1 MSGVYSL
8 NQPGQRIGHYDKDP
22 SKKFYPDVDGNWP
35 SGIPGTPG
43 ERVYERPPGYWDGG
57 PGSVPPVEWDDVQE
71 ADMSH
76 SGTDTNGFI
85 DSQTGRVLTD
95 LPPNSSHF
103 ILGPLVDGYTYNHG
117 YDDFTRI
124 GYLQK
129 DTRQFVLLAQI
140 PGYWQSG
147 VSGVDTRFD
156 TNRQWDGS
164 SITIY
169 NSNFTLEMAEW
180 FRDRYNESKYVKN
193 VSYFYSG
200 GYPQSSNPDPNAPA
214 GSRAGAV
221 AGVGNGEDANS
232 NAALPH
238 GSGTSNG
245 DPNIGTHQNQPNHGG
260 PEDAK
265 IYNPQDPRNKF
276 PKTVDPKDPSTWPP
290 EERAAMSAE
299 ELANLGLN
307 LLNIG
312 LDIAAVI
319 GLIFPEPG
327 TSAAGALRL
336 ATRFGA
342 RAGSRALNSARNRA
356 LRGALNP
363 LGQRAVRSGA
373 AGRQRI
379 PVYTGRSGFG
389 PMRNAPGKTVFAS
402 PNRGVAGS
410 YARSNQALKGAGS
423 TPQGGT
429 VYRGTLPQRY
439 VDKYG
444 SRNVFGQRQIKM
456 SKSAADKAFKK
467 ATGLKEWIQFL
478 IENEAAPT
486 ATPTTYYD
494 AQLGSDNTVKDFK
507 TSFRNTS
514 SGLEEITPEQEEK
527 VNQTADQLADSV
539 DLPEEDLGNLA
550 VETEEVAVQEEI
562 KQLTPQELV
571 NEWEKVV
578 YQLSDLNMTIE
589 ELRPYMNG
597 VYSTAEKISILN
609 HSSVELQEQFLSA
622 LGFTDMGLLRNY
634 TDESYRTLVNHPTFG
649 YVIFPGGTP
658 TTGWNGK
665 FYSWGDPELERSRIV
680 SQEEYQA
687 AKLRPD
693 FIGLE
698 TPDIAEPGYRYEVKP
713 PTWIGGQPYYEYGGV
728 DSEYYKSINKS
739 VDDARRILGTG
750 RLGGKYGLGLNWEY
764 SLYKGEIDSI
774 LTGYAGA
781 AFDAVAIATDYL
793 KHIIKNNLVSDIIA
807 NRVYERQRYGYGES
821 NQLTDETWNVYDFS
835 WNKVAES
842 MDWVFSLSSDSILSP
857 KEKYAQ
863 TSGGKTTY
871 PRYAADKN
879 RADALWKEWESV
891 REFGLSLKSV
901 NWKDY
906 ESDEWFGEGEKSKR
920 HPLLGPDPE
929 PEPIEP
935 PKPLPEVEIG
945 GDSEGLTIREL
956 TIDDFEKVADF
967 SAFKNGGGNAKLR
980 QGYTLEQVI
989 EYGKKNIEGYDG
1001 GDPVPPTV
1009 PVQFDTEALMKELG
1023 AEFPA
1028 ISGAVDVITTN
1039 KEIAG
1044 LLGIVGA
1051 IGAIGAG
1058 KLVAVTSAIGGLS
1071 YTIAATTAPE
1081 VSGGRMYQVQLLT
1094 KLTGSIVSG
1103 NSAEVKIG
1111 PQGVDDM
1118 ISNINPEGFGAALQF
1133 GSAPTPD
1140 EENAIR
1146 PTPGMKRDDVFG
1158 GQWGDIGGVEL
1169 HVDPETKNVTVTSN
1183 KMLRTGQSGDKF
1195 ENALVSDGVVL
1206 SPGTQTKFGDIPV
1219 LSPDQIQ
1226 QGLDRFNL
1234 RKPLEN
1240 LFKTVQQVDKRPG
1253 DRMNAFANIASLLID
1268 MAANGT
1274 ASNAVQL
1281 RRFFT
1286 DRGAQKSKMELD
1298 NAGYGHVYS
1307 QTTIPYN
1314 KLPIEIRQ
1322 IIDAKSLQTGEL
1334 TSTDA
1339 ATAAYERKK
1348 REEEERLRGQKEQF
1362 SPSKP
1367 EVLSESRKRILREIK
1382 QPYKLPEQ
1390 GKQKYKMNFKGKFR
1404 PQNTP
1409 DVTASKQT
1417 ESMLKAKNAAG
1428 QTWRAQDKH
1437 WSRYESTERMN
1448 VIYDNVGHG
1457 SQYFDMIVN
1466 ENQGKKGWRNREVQE
1481 QLNLIAHEKAMRQ
1494 MDSNYESPFG
1504 NEIVEQETM
1513 QYDNDPLFKK
1523 VANRLKKE
1531 IDYPNK
1537 PSKAGYPD
1545 NPPPSENELVNG
1557 QHPEHGQRHPYYT
1570 KLDPHSA
1577 DAMPPTDNPKI
1588 DAEVSKAKK
1597 LKRILGKAPAKANP
1611 PKGS

>member
-260 PEDAK
+260 PEDAN

-290 EERAAMSAE
+290 EERAAMNAG

-307 LLNIG
+307 LLNLG

-319 GLIFPEPG
+319 AVIFPEPG

-336 ATRFGA
+336 AASFGK
-342 RAGSRALNSARNRA
+342 RAGTRALNSARNRA

-373 AGRQRI
+373 AGRARV

-389 PMRNAPGKTVFAS
+389 PMRNAPGKTVYAS

-410 YARSNQALKGAGS
+410 YARSNQALKGTGS
-423 TPQGGT
+423 APQGGT

-439 VDKYG
+439 IDKYG
-444 SRNVFGQRQIKM
+444 SRNVFGQRQVKM
-456 SKSAADKAFKK
+456 SQSAANKAFKK

-486 ATPTTYYD
+486 TTTPTTYYD

-550 VETEEVAVQEEI
+550 VETEEAAVQEEYR
-562 KQLTPQELV
+562 QLSPQELV

-578 YQLSDLNMTIE
+578 YQLSDFDMTIE
-589 ELRPYMNG
+589 DLKPYMNSM
-597 VYSTAEKISILN
+597 YTTAEKISILN
-609 HSSVELQEQFLSA
+609 HSSIEVQEQFLNA
-622 LGFTDMGLLRNY
+622 LGFTDMGLLRNFS
-634 TDESYRTLVNHPTFG
+634 DENFKTLTNHPTFR
-649 YVIFPGGTP
+649 YSIVPGGTP
-658 TTGWNGK
+658 TTGWDGK

-693 FIGLE
+693 FYGLE
-698 TPDIAEPGYRYEVKP
+698 TPDIAEPGYRYTVKP
-713 PTWIGGQPYYEYGGV
+713 PTWTGGQPSYEYGGV
-728 DSEYYKSINKS
+728 TFEYDKKIEAPIKK
-739 VDDARRILGTG
+739 LTG
-750 RLGGKYGLGLNWEY
+750 PIWGATGYGLGIGWDLSIYNGTIDPV
-764 SLYKGEIDSI
+764 LKGYESA
-774 LTGYAGA
+774 LER
-781 AFDAVAIATDYL
+781 AVVKATNMFNQLDKTNLSYL
-793 KHIIKNNLVSDIIA
+793 VGS
-807 NRVYERQRYGYGES
+807 RVYNLQSYPGIYGTEDKS
-821 NQLTDETWNVYDFS
+821 NQLTDKTWNLYDFAFGS
-835 WNKVAES
+835 GAEEEFNQLLSISGPSALYNPSAEYYGSAEALAREKRNAEKVWNEWS
-842 MDWVFSLSSDSILSP
+842 
-857 KEKYAQ
+857 KYKDLAQ
-863 TSGGKTTY
+863 
-871 PRYAADKN
+871 
-879 RADALWKEWESV
+879 
-891 REFGLSLKSV
+891 SLKTL
-901 NWKDY
+901 NWADY

-945 GDSEGLTIREL
+945 GDSEGLTMREL

-1009 PVQFDTEALMKELG
+1009 PVQFDTEAVMKELG

-1118 ISNINPEGFGAALQF
+1118 ISNINAEGFGAALQF

-1158 GQWGDIGGVEL
+1158 GQWADIGGVEL

-1226 QGLDRFNL
+1226 QGLDRFKL

-1253 DRMNAFANIASLLID
+1253 DRMNSFANIASLMID

-1339 ATAAYERKK
+1339 ATAAYERRK
-1348 REEEERLRGQKEQF
+1348 REEEERRKGQKEQF

-1428 QTWRAQDKH
+1428 QTWRAQDKY

-1466 ENQGKKGWRNREVQE
+1466 ENQGKKGWRNREIQE
-1481 QLNLIAHEKAMRQ
+1481 HLNLIAHEKAMRQ

-1545 NPPPSENELVNG
+1545 TPPPSENELVNG

-1588 DAEVSKAKK
+1588 DAEVSKAKR